1 MSSRL
6 SKVSLSVFLILVALV
21 FLGVYKA
28 QAIGDWYRLRNYQ
41 APAQVSKLASE
52 DKLTPYASHI
62 LYVTHPKLEDN
73 PQFSKE
79 CPQSEQSIVL
89 GCYIGGIAYFGSS
102 SNLFVKTVS
111 DPRLNGVE
119 EVTLAHEMLHAA
131 YDRMGKDEKDK
142 VNAMLMDYY
151 QHGLTDPRIIETM
164 NSYKKSEPNDLVNE
178 MHSIFGTEIADLPT
192 PLDNYYKKYF
202 SDRASVTAFAAN
214 YENEFTSR
222 SNQIKVYD
230 QQLSLSKDKIKQL
243 QDQLSAE
250 LTSIESD
257 RSAVERSNDS
267 SLINQYNARVS
278 AYNGGVRSLQVQIAN
293 YNDLVDKRNALAA
306 ELRSLQGSLDNR
318 LSTQP
323 AGVR

>member
-202 SDRASVTAFAAN
+202 SDRAS
-214 YENEFTSR
+214 
-222 SNQIKVYD
+222 
-230 QQLSLSKDKIKQL
+230 IKQL

-257 RSAVERSNDS
+257 RSSVERSNDP